1 MTQADPESLYPTH
14 HQDAA
19 IDGDSKGTPTPTENA
34 PAQPTVREA
43 LKVLWRAWSR
53 RSKLVVGS
61 VAAVI
66 VIVILLLVAGVF
78 GQGQITVHGT
88 MEVAGGV
95 LDSSQNYPDI
105 SDGTQVVVLDPSGKV
120 IATGQLS
127 FDSKATKIFS
137 KLGAFGAETVYD
149 FTVTVPS
156 GESRYGIVV
165 SHRGTIWFT
174 PKQMQK
180 GPGLSLG

>member
-1 MTQADPESLYPTH
+1 MTQIDPESPYPARD
-14 HQDAA
+14 QDAA
-19 IDGDSKGTPTPTENA
+19 LDGGAPASVENA
-34 PAQPTVREA
+34 PSEPSAREA
-43 LKVLWRAWSR
+43 LRVLWRAWSR

-66 VIVILLLVAGVF
+66 VIVISLFVGGAF
-78 GQGQITVHGT
+78 GQGQMTVHGT
-88 MEVAGGV
+88 MEVAGNV

-105 SDGTQVVVLDPSGKV
+105 SAGTQVVVLDSSGKV

-127 FDSKATKIFS
+127 FDAKATKIFS

-149 FTVTVPS
+149 FTVNVPS